1 MGQLHPSFIVGIGGS
16 AGALNA
22 YKAFLDALPSN
33 TGMAFVI
40 GSQIH
45 PTANSQ
51 LADILSHHTK
61 MPVTLASAAMPIRA
75 NRVYVIPPNADLL
88 IESCTFKVATPR
100 ASRDEQ
106 IDLLFSSLAEAM
118 GARAIGIIFSG
129 YGGDGTEGCK
139 HIKANGGKTFAQD
152 MSAEVDGMPLSAQA
166 SGCIDFVLPPGK
178 IPAELQRLVRTIA
191 TKKKHDFDPKMFLA
205 TIGEGRKIVLVPGK
219 QTIFT
224 QGDPADTVF
233 YIQKGKVRLTVVS
246 EKGKEATIAI
256 LNPGDFCGEGG
267 LAGQPLRM
275 GSAIAMTDCELMR
288 IDKKAMMLALH
299 RESKLSDMFT
309 AYLLGRNIR
318 YEADLVDQ
326 LFSSSEKRLA
336 RILLLLSH
344 FGKEG
349 VPETVIPKISQETL
363 AEMTGTTRSRVSF
376 FMNRFRKLGFINYGE
391 GGLQVHSSLPQCRSA
406 RLEPASSDPSSS
418 TPYRFAADWIRF
430 HAARRSASVTP
441 FTCLKRATALRT

>member
-1 MGQLHPSFIVGIGGS
+1 MGQLHPNFIVGIGGS

-22 YKAFLDALPSN
+22 YEELLDALPST

-40 GSQIH
+40 VSHIH
-45 PTANSQ
+45 PTANNQ
-51 LADILSHHTK
+51 LAHILSGHTK
-61 MPVTLASAAMPIRA
+61 MPVMVAAAAKPIRA
-75 NRVYVIPPNADLL
+75 NHVYVIPPNADFL
-88 IESCTFKVATPR
+88 IESYTFKVAVPHTGR
-100 ASRDEQ
+100 NMQVDCFL
-106 IDLLFSSLAEAM
+106 ISLAEAM
-118 GARAIGIIFSG
+118 GVRAIGIILSG
-129 YGGDGTEGCK
+129 YGADGTEGCK
-139 HIKANGGKTFAQD
+139 YIKANGGTTFAQD
-152 MSAEVDGMPLSAQA
+152 MSAEVEGMPLSAQA
-166 SGCIDFVLPPGK
+166 SGCVDFVLPPDK
-178 IPAELQRLVRTIA
+178 IPYELQRLVRTIA
-191 TKKKHDFDPKMFLA
+191 TKKKHGFDPKRFLA

-224 QGDPADTVF
+224 QGDAADAVF

-299 RESKLSDMFT
+299 RENTLSDMFT

-318 YEADLVDQ
+318 YEEDLLDQ

-336 RILLLLSH
+336 RILLLLAH

-363 AEMTGTTRSRVSF
+363 AEMIGTTRSRVSF
-376 FMNRFRKLGFINYGE
+376 FMNRFRKLGFVNYGE
-391 GGLQVHSSLPQCRSA
+391 GGLQVHSSL
-406 RLEPASSDPSSS
+406 LNLVLHD
-418 TPYRFAADWIRF
+418 
-430 HAARRSASVTP
+430 
-441 FTCLKRATALRT
+441 